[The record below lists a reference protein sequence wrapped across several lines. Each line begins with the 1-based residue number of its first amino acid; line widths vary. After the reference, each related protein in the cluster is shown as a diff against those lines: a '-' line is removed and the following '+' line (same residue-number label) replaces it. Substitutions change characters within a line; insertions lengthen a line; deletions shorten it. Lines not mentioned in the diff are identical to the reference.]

1 MIDLTWVLL
10 MNVVDL
16 VVGRVVGYGFGIGV
30 GDEVYSGVVGEVGKL
45 FELEVVVDFVSI
57 NISKIKLI

>member
-30 GDEVYSGVVGEVGKL
+30 GDEVYSGVVGEVGKG